1 MRLEA
6 IAAEGNPE
14 LVDHGVEIY
23 RKDGKY
29 VLNTSNTLYFMS
41 KILNKYKKQDIA
53 AFGQKYLSD
62 GVSEMAIKT
71 SEDTGIS
78 VIGLSGGVFVNE
90 YITRTVA
97 NNLREAG
104 LTVLFNTKVPPGD
117 GGTALGQ
124 VCNALDS
131 VM

>member
-1 MRLEA
+1 LRRWPPR
-6 IAAEGNPE
+6 AEHI
-14 LVDHGVEIY
+14 DHSVEIY
-23 RKDGKY
+23 RRDGKY
-29 VLNTSNTLYFMS
+29 VLNTSNILYYMLE
-41 KILNKYKKQDIA
+41 ILNKHKKKDIA

-62 GVSEMAIKT
+62 GVSDMAIMI

-78 VIGLSGGVFVNE
+78 VMGLSGGVFD
-90 YITRTVA
+90 YITKTVA
-97 NNLREAG
+97 DNLRNAG

-124 VCNALDS
+124 VCIALDS